1 MCLGGIMVRKK
12 KSDEDF
18 ESDGL
23 GPKARKLIS
32 LSQLNFLT
40 LNGIVQDLAH
50 IQSTS
55 DSNIIEKTLVD
66 AYLPSDELSR
76 NCIRSIYTNGLKVTF
91 VQLFEH
97 LAAGIDFR
105 AAHDNALPLVKFAM
119 EMSHRAMHGLTG
131 EEVVYRHFVSQCGSI
146 ARIIR
151 HHYESGQLTFM
162 KKEEI
167 NYVETLI
174 SQLPSN
180 FVPTNYY
187 NIIINNWEAVGNST
201 FTFRLLCDLVDLT
214 VGAWNETPERREKA
228 RKIIAEVVGEWGEV
242 E

>member
-1 MCLGGIMVRKK
+1 MVRKK

-119 EMSHRAMHGLTG
+119 EMSHR
-131 EEVVYRHFVSQCGSI
+131 
-146 ARIIR
+146 
-151 HHYESGQLTFM
+151 
-162 KKEEI
+162 
-167 NYVETLI
+167 
-174 SQLPSN
+174 QLPSN